1 LTSTP
6 GTGSHEESDVKFW
19 LAVAFADPGELFDL
33 ARAADDSGWHG
44 LTISDHIVAMRELS
58 TPYPYTADGKPG
70 WEPDTSWPDPWVTI
84 GALSAITTNL
94 RFTTN
99 IYVAPMRDVVSV
111 AKVAATAAV
120 LSGNRVSVGVAPGWC
135 AEEFALT
142 GQDFATRGKRLNEMI
157 PALRALWTGDWTSSA
172 GDHVAFPELKIS
184 PTPDQPV
191 PIYVGG
197 DTSVALKRAAR
208 LADGWIGTLY
218 RPEEAEAK
226 VTELRGYLRDAG
238 RDGDDFEIVLSL
250 LARDDAELFRRMQDI
265 GVTGII
271 HAPWL
276 MAQPADGQPLLDA
289 RVAAIKQFGEQFI
302 TA

>member
-1 LTSTP
+1 
-6 GTGSHEESDVKFW
+6 VKFW
-19 LAVAFADPGELFDL
+19 LAVAFADPSELFAL

-44 LTISDHIVAMRELS
+44 LTVSDHIVYLRDLS
-58 TPYPYTADGKPG
+58 TPYPYTPDGKPG

-84 GALSAITTNL
+84 GALSAATARL

-99 IYVAPMRDVVSV
+99 IYVAPMRDTVTV
-111 AKVAATAAV
+111 AKAVATAAV

-135 AEEFALT
+135 AEEFDLT

-157 PALRALWTGDWTSSA
+157 PAMRALWSGDWTSA
-172 GDHVAFPELKIS
+172 DGDHVSFPELKIS
-184 PTPDQPV
+184 PTPDLPV

-218 RPEEAEAK
+218 RPDEAEAK
-226 VTELRGYLRDAG
+226 VRELRGYLQEAG
-238 RDGDDFEIVLSL
+238 RGDDAFEIVLSL
-250 LARDDAELFRRMQDI
+250 LARDDAELFAHMENI

-276 MAQPADGQPLLDA
+276 MAQPAEGQPLLEA
-289 RVAAIKQFGEQFI
+289 RVAAVKQFAEQFI
-302 TA
+302 PA

>member
-1 LTSTP
+1 
-6 GTGSHEESDVKFW
+6 VKFW
-19 LAVAFADPGELFDL
+19 LAVAFADPSELFAL

-44 LTISDHIVAMRELS
+44 LTVSDHIVYLRDLS
-58 TPYPYTADGKPG
+58 TPYPYTPDGKPG

-84 GALSAITTNL
+84 GALSAATSRL

-99 IYVAPMRDVVSV
+99 IYVAPMRDVVTV
-111 AKVAATAAV
+111 AKAVATAAV

-135 AEEFALT
+135 AEEFDLT

-157 PALRALWTGDWTSSA
+157 PAMRALWSGDWTSTD
-172 GDHVAFPELKIS
+172 GEHVRFPELKIS

-191 PIYVGG
+191 PVYVGG
-197 DTSVALKRAAR
+197 DTSVALRRAAR

-218 RPEEAEAK
+218 RPDEAEAK
-226 VTELRGYLRDAG
+226 VRELRGYLEEAG
-238 RDGDDFEIVLSL
+238 RAEEDFEIVLSL
-250 LARDDAELFRRMQDI
+250 LARDDADLFARMEDI

-276 MAQPADGQPLLDA
+276 MAQPADGQPLIEA
-289 RVAAIKQFGEQFI
+289 RTEAIRRFGEHFI